1 MFLLNCKMI
10 EPPSPVAH
18 YFKMQKKVKH
28 IESRKKKMIKDLRR
42 DQKNMAK
49 IGQKIGVKK
58 QKIAVLE
65 MEIRM
70 TKLGLDMN
78 GSPETGRCVKRRKTK
93 SVQHAPVDTAGTFIQ
108 SEDQAP
114 SVSYNPGGG
123 DDDNGRECEP
133 LVASNQVY

>member
-1 MFLLNCKMI
+1 MFPLNCKMI

-18 YFKMQKKVKH
+18 YFKMQKRVKH
-28 IESRKKKMIKDLRR
+28 IETRKKKMIKELRR

-93 SVQHAPVDTAGTFIQ
+93 STQHTSVDTAETFIQ
-108 SEDQAP
+108 TEDQEP
-114 SVSYNPGGG
+114 TVSHNPGGG
-123 DDDNGRECEP
+123 GDDNSRECES
-133 LVASNQVY
+133 LVSSNQVY